1 MSEYQYYEFQ
11 AIDRPL
17 TEEEQAAV
25 SQLSSRVDP
34 HPWRATFVYHWSDF
48 PARAEEILARYYD
61 AMLYMANWGSRQL
74 MFRFPQALIDIEGVK
89 TYCRPYIIEEYVSFS
104 TVGEHVVLSIE
115 FNDEEANDWI
125 EGEEWLAS
133 LVQLRDDILRGDY
146 RVLYLAWLKVLDV
159 EDVLDS
165 VTEPPVPSGL
175 KELSP
180 ALRDF
185 VTFFDVDEDLVEVAA
200 QESGQS
206 ETASEDDLRR
216 AIALLSDD
224 EREAFL
230 LRLARGE
237 PQLPITFK
245 RRLDQLLGSP
255 RRPGVRPRRSVGQL
269 LAAAEEE
276 RERE

>member
-1 MSEYQYYEFQ
+1 
-11 AIDRPL
+11 
-17 TEEEQAAV
+17 
-25 SQLSSRVDP
+25 
-34 HPWRATFVYHWSDF
+34 
-48 PARAEEILARYYD
+48 
-61 AMLYMANWGSRQL
+61 
-74 MFRFPQALIDIEGVK
+74 
-89 TYCRPYIIEEYVSFS
+89 
-104 TVGEHVVLSIE
+104 VGEHVVLSIE

-159 EDVLDS
+159 EEVLDS
-165 VTEPPVPSGL
+165 VTEPPVPPGL

-237 PQLPITFK
+237 PQLSIIFK

-255 RRPGVRPRRSVGQL
+255 RRPGVGPRRTVGQL